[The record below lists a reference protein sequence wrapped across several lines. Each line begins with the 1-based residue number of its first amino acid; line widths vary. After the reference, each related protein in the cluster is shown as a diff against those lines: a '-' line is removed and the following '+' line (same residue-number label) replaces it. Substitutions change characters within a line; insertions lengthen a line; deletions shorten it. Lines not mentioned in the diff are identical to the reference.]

1 MSDPLKLL
9 QQAFLH
15 EPTYG
20 QQEVFQ
26 LLQKFI
32 NNTQRTRKAFL
43 LKGYAGTGKTSMIG
57 ALTDTLKY
65 LNIKFVLLAP
75 TGRAAKVM
83 ANYTGKS
90 AYTIHKHIYVREG
103 DEDSGDEL
111 KFILKPNLAAKTIY
125 IVDEASMVS
134 NDSGIGERGLLED
147 LMEFIFAKKSNKI
160 LLVGDT
166 AQLPPVKQ
174 ASSPALDA
182 NVLAERFDLD
192 LLQFEL
198 TEVVRQDLKSGI
210 LENAT
215 YLRDCIRRRNN
226 QVKLSLNGYQD
237 FYRMGSDRLED
248 GINYAYSKFGINN
261 TMVITRSN
269 KTAVLYNQYIRSR
282 IHYAEE
288 ELQVGDLLIVV
299 RNNYIVL
306 PEDISN
312 GFIANGDFVEVVK
325 IRRTEEVH
333 GFRFADV
340 LLKMVDEKGEPEF
353 EAKIMLDL
361 LGAHTASMTHEDNQ
375 KLYLSVLN
383 DYADIRNKRE
393 RRAAVKNDKYL
404 NALQVKF
411 AYALTCHKSQGGQWD
426 AVFIDQGYL
435 TEDQLDV
442 EFYRWLY
449 TAITRGVKEVYL
461 VNFNSE
467 LFT

>member
-1 MSDPLKLL
+1 ML
-9 QQAFLH
+9 Q
-15 EPTYG
+15 T
-20 QQEVFQ
+20 
-26 LLQKFI
+26 FI
-32 NNTQRTRKAFL
+32 QNTQRTRKSFL
-43 LKGYAGTGKTSMIG
+43 LKGYAGTGKTSIIG
-57 ALTDTLKY
+57 ALTDTLKT

-90 AYTIHKHIYVREG
+90 AYTIHKHIYIREG
-103 DEDSGDEL
+103 DEDDENEL

-125 IVDEASMVS
+125 IIDEASMVS

-147 LMEFIFAKKSNKI
+147 LVEFVFAKKSNKM

-166 AQLPPVKQ
+166 AQLPPVRQ
-174 ASSPALDA
+174 ATSPALDA
-182 NVLAERFDLD
+182 GILAEKHELD
-192 LLQFEL
+192 LLQYEL
-198 TEVVRQDLKSGI
+198 TEVVRQDQKSGI
-210 LENAT
+210 LDNAT
-215 YLRDCIRRRNN
+215 YLRECIRNASS
-226 QVKLSLNGYQD
+226 QVKLNLRGYQD
-237 FYRMGSDRLED
+237 FYRMGSDKLED

-261 TMVITRSN
+261 TMIITRSN

-282 IHYAEE
+282 INYAEE

-299 RNNYIVL
+299 RNNYLVL
-306 PEDISN
+306 PEEISN

-325 IRRTEEVH
+325 IKRTEEIH

-340 LLKMVDEKGEPEF
+340 ILKLVDEQGEPEF
-353 EAKIMLDL
+353 DAKIMLDL
-361 LGAHTASMTHEDNQ
+361 LSAHTASMTQEDNQ

-383 DYADIRNKRE
+383 DYVDIRNKRE

-435 TEDQLDV
+435 TEDQLGL

-449 TAITRGVKEVYL
+449 TAITRGVKEVYM

-467 LFT
+467 LFS